1 MAQSQAHA
9 VAHRVRFDPT
19 RPRDAHSYQRA
30 FRHSRRVTFLK
41 FALPTIAAISI
52 GAFFLTMRFADITG
66 AASVA
71 VTGLNVDSKSLIMD
85 APHMSGFDSSG
96 HPYQVKASKAVQDL
110 VNPKVVNLDTI
121 DAHFATDDTNTA
133 VLKAR
138 SGVLD
143 NAKNTLALKN
153 GITIVTSD
161 GYRATM
167 IDADID
173 ITKSKLV
180 SLKPVEVHSSDGN
193 WLKANG
199 VNIENKGAKV
209 IFTNGVSVNYIPS
222 DQDGPPAA
230 SDRQTGTDAASGRM
244 KSATE

>member
-1 MAQSQAHA
+1 MTESHAHT
-9 VAHRVRFDPT
+9 VARRVRFDPT
-19 RPRDAHSYQRA
+19 RPRGVDAYKRA
-30 FRHSRRVTFLK
+30 FSHSRRVTFLK
-41 FALPTIAAISI
+41 FALPTIAAISVA
-52 GAFFLTMRFADITG
+52 GFFLTMRFADFTG

-71 VTGLNVDSKSLIMD
+71 VSGLSVDSKSLVMD
-85 APHMSGFDSSG
+85 APHMSGFDSSR
-96 HPYQVKASKAVQDL
+96 HPYQLKASRAVQDL

-133 VLKAR
+133 ILKAR

-153 GITIVTSD
+153 GITIETSD

-173 ITKSKLV
+173 ITRGKLV
-180 SLKPVEVHSSDGN
+180 SLKPVEIHSTDGN
-193 WLKANG
+193 WLRANG
-199 VNIENKGAKV
+199 VSIENKGAKV
-209 IFTNGVSVNYIPS
+209 TFINGVSVNYVPS
-222 DQDGPPAA
+222 DQDAPPAA
-230 SDRQTGTDAASGRM
+230 PDRQTRASAAAARL